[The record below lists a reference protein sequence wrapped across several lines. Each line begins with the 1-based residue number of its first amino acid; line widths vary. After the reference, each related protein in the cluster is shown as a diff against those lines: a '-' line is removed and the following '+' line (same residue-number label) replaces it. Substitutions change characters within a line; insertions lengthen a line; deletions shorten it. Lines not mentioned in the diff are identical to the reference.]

1 MRVRAAGIALLVVA
15 AVACQTA
22 RPGTEAAPVASTSAG
37 VSPASSG
44 SPTPT
49 PAISATA
56 QSAQCGQRITA
67 DFLLANDMTCTTD
80 AFVINADNVT
90 LDLGGRTI
98 TGPGMGPQTW
108 PLPQLDSVGVRTGGH
123 TNVTIR
129 NGTISQFSTGIYFVD
144 EVKSRIEDVTSER
157 NRFGFYIHASSQNAI
172 RRSTVVG
179 NVYGLHLQDANDD
192 IVEGNNLIRQT
203 YNSPGGYGIYLYRS
217 TGNRIVENTIE
228 NNVNWGI
235 WFSDAKNNTIFHNNV
250 AGNSPQVSDN
260 NPDAN
265 HWYDAEKKEGNW
277 WADYKGT
284 DADNDLIGDTPY
296 GILGPGGAVD
306 AYPFVARDGWKKKTH
321 STIDHYQPPLARP
334 PREVRLVVVS
344 GGTVG
349 IGRPHDSAL
358 AATSV
363 HASSVAVQTDGR
375 TLLALDGKTLTAW
388 DLTGGEP
395 STRTVAI
402 DGGIVGANRDGV
414 SALIVGPRGAQQI
427 DLVTG
432 QQEFFDYTG
441 VPQELAPSYKHNH
454 IFVATPRGVE
464 LLYLNLGGRTPHRPA
479 RRPRR
484 RDVDERVRNAHLH
497 RGPRQERDRRRRY
510 RAVRGRATHHD
521 RQRGDGDRGLAWRG
535 RAVRG
540 YRERRARDRPRQRT
554 RARAHVLPRIRGRPR
569 DLAERRRALCGARRA
584 PARGRGARHRGAA
597 DGEHHPAP
605 GGSDQAARR
614 VVLGAS
620 SARSVRASP
629 RSPGTRPARPA
640 RATAGPR
647 RRRRSTSGGRCH
659 SAARASIRRRRAPRS
674 HSRP

>member
-1 MRVRAAGIALLVVA
+1 MPRACA
-15 AVACQTA
+15 T
-22 RPGTEAAPVASTSAG
+22 AAPTS
-37 VSPASSG
+37 SASSRPPVHVPSLAPTPRKLNRSASQPRSAQARAMPATSGLRISPPCVGRGCAMTTIARG
-44 SPTPT
+44 SPSGTRSVPSSRPSIRCGSSRT
-49 PAISATA
+49 
-56 QSAQCGQRITA
+56 QCS
-67 DFLLANDMTCTTD
+67 LAGTRARRRCIG
-80 AFVINADNVT
+80 FRNA
-90 LDLGGRTI
+90 
-98 TGPGMGPQTW
+98 
-108 PLPQLDSVGVRTGGH
+108 RTGGH

-179 NVYGLHLQDANDD
+179 NVYGLHLQDSNDN
-192 IVEGNNLIRQT
+192 IIEGNNLVRQT
-203 YNSPGGYGIYLYRS
+203 YNSPGGFGIYLYRS
-217 TGNRIVENTIE
+217 TGNRIIENTIE

-235 WFSDAKNNTIFHNNV
+235 WFSDAKGNTIFHNNV

-260 NPDAN
+260 NPDSN

-358 AATSV
+358 AASSV

-388 DLTGGEP
+388 DLVGGEP

-402 DGGIVGANRDGV
+402 DDGIVGANRDGG

-464 LLYLNLGGRTPHRPA
+464 LLYLNLGGRTPYTVPL
-479 RRPRR
+479 
-484 RDVDERVRNAHLH
+484 D
-497 RGPRQERDRRRRY
+497 GP
-510 RAVRGRATHHD
+510 
-521 RQRGDGDRGLAWRG
+521 
-535 RAVRG
+535 
-540 YRERRARDRPRQRT
+540 
-554 RARAHVLPRIRGRPR
+554 
-569 DLAERRRALCGARRA
+569 
-584 PARGRGARHRGAA
+584 
-597 DGEHHPAP
+597 
-605 GGSDQAARR
+605 
-614 VVLGAS
+614 
-620 SARSVRASP
+620 
-629 RSPGTRPARPA
+629 
-640 RATAGPR
+640 AGP
-647 RRRRSTSGGRCH
+647 
-659 SAARASIRRRRAPRS
+659 
-674 HSRP
+674 